1 MGVLNSKPESF
12 CGQNMTSDLF
22 RQTLEEMVDRRHPLV
37 ILSRRIPWKTL
48 EDKVAPLLV
57 PERRS
62 ASAVE
67 AEDLFGASV
76 RLGKKGSFP
85 HGMFA
90 STVLMTDSS
99 RKSFD
104 LFKIIQ

>member
-1 MGVLNSKPESF
+1 MA
-12 CGQNMTSDLF
+12 SDLF

-48 EDKVAPLLV
+48 EDKVSPLLV

-67 AEDLFGASV
+67 LEDLFGASV
-76 RLGKKGSFP
+76 QLGQKESFP
-85 HGMFA
+85 HSMVA
-90 STVLMTDSS
+90 STVLMKDSS

-104 LFKIIQ
+104 LITIIQ